1 MTTVAI
7 ESIACAHTHMA
18 SNNLKTE
25 TFGNA
30 LRESGRAIDYDHIL
44 VVLNSLQCLRE
55 AALYNQK
62 KAFCVAE
69 LFCSMCGINEQEL
82 AVVIDE
88 LTDPRGDH
96 WIDMDI
102 RLVRSVFPRFERV
115 LGKWKSADVSFVVF
129 DIFSD

>member
-1 MTTVAI
+1 
-7 ESIACAHTHMA
+7 MA
-18 SNNLKTE
+18 SNNPKTS

-30 LRESGRAIDYDHIL
+30 LRESGRVIDYGHIL
-44 VVLNSLQCLRE
+44 SVLGDLQCLRD

-62 KAFCVAE
+62 KAFCAAE

-82 AVVIDE
+82 AMVIDE

-96 WIDMDI
+96 WVDMDI

-115 LGKWKSADVSFVVF
+115 LGKWKSADVTFVVF